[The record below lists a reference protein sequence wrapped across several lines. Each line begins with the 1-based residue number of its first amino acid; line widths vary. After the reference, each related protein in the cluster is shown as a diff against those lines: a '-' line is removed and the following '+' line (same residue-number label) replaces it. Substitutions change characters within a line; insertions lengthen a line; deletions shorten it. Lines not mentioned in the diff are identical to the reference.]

1 MQLFSE
7 EDTLLWLSRGDMK
20 AETEKEIIVGLNQIL
35 QRTYRAM
42 KM

>member
-20 AETEKEIIVGLNQIL
+20 AETEKEIIVELNQIL